1 MPLLHEKLIKLLNN
15 YIKNYKLEKKYKK
28 EHEKF
33 IKDFPFIK
41 EEKEYES
48 IMNKGYKNMSDLEKE
63 QIAQYIGI
71 QCSSLI
77 TNNYQVR
84 ISSQDIERH
93 LRKEIDIFELQKHI
107 SNPTPDSPLDI
118 YLGDMHFILDKLNL
132 TYSRIRQI

>member
-1 MPLLHEKLIKLLNN
+1 MKKLIKLLNN

-63 QIAQYIGI
+63 
-71 QCSSLI
+71 
-77 TNNYQVR
+77 
-84 ISSQDIERH
+84 
-93 LRKEIDIFELQKHI
+93 
-107 SNPTPDSPLDI
+107 
-118 YLGDMHFILDKLNL
+118 
-132 TYSRIRQI
+132 